1 MTTFERIKSL
11 ADKQGKSLQKVAS
24 DLGFGDNYIYNL
36 KGAKSPAADKL
47 ALIADYFHV
56 SVDYLLGREN
66 VKPVTEPVDLAELA
80 NSDDDYIFDSVLSA
94 GGRPLT
100 DKDKAMIKLVF
111 ADRWEALIEKAK
123 DKKKGHS

>member
-1 MTTFERIKSL
+1 MTTLERIKLL
-11 ADKQGKSLQKVAS
+11 AKKQGKSLQKVSS
-24 DLGFGDNYIYNL
+24 DLGFGVNYFYRL
-36 KGAKSPAADKL
+36 KTQQPTAEKL
-47 ALIADYFHV
+47 TLIADYFHV
-56 SVDYLLGREN
+56 SVDYLLGREDI
-66 VKPVTEPVDLAELA
+66 KPVTEPIDLAELA

-111 ADRWEALIEKAK
+111 SDRWDELIEKAK

>member
-1 MTTFERIKSL
+1 MTIFERIKKL
-11 ADKQGKSLQKVAS
+11 ANKQGKSLQKVS
-24 DLGFGDNYIYNL
+24 EDLGLSTNYLYRL
-36 KGAKSPAADKL
+36 KTQQPTAEKL
-47 ALIADYFHV
+47 SLIADYFHV
-56 SVDYLLGREN
+56 SVDYLLGREDI
-66 VKPVTEPVDLAELA
+66 KPVTEPIDLAELA

-111 ADRWEALIEKAK
+111 ADRWEELIEKAK